1 MKDQNTTQVRVTEG
15 SSGFSS
21 NNELHETRKEQLEK
35 LKKPLIYFL
44 MAVVCAGCL
53 YLIFKPKEK
62 IIIEDVGFNSAI
74 PQAAE
79 DKLQS
84 DKQKAYEQQLLEQKN
99 EEKKNALSTL
109 SDYWTDPVTLPN
121 GNSQNAGDQSQ
132 LNQSGILSGDQNAV
146 NSYRNAQQTLGSFYS
161 RDDQEVRELKR
172 EISRLRNESS
182 QKDSA
187 PVGSTINDQLELM
200 EKSYQ
205 MAAKYLPTNSGSEK
219 SVENKVLENQ
229 DEDKKLQVTAALPV
243 RKSIISSLY
252 REVSDSAFL
261 TTLHRNS
268 FNDLQSSKQVNNFS
282 YPNSIKGVI
291 HETKTITAES
301 IVSLR
306 LSQPMLVAKT
316 FIPAGTVLKATAKF
330 QGGRLMLKI
339 STIEYN
345 GNIQQVEI
353 NVHDN
358 DGQSG
363 LHIPYSPEQNAANEI
378 LGNMGQTSGTNIM
391 MTQSAGQQI
400 AADLTKGVVQG
411 VSGYFQKKVRLPKVT
426 VKAGHQV
433 FLVSTNKITSK

>member
-15 SSGFSS
+15 SSGLSS
-21 NNELHETRKEQLEK
+21 NNELHESRKEQLEK

-62 IIIEDVGFNSAI
+62 TILEDVGFNSAI

-99 EEKKNALSTL
+99 EEKKNALTTL
-109 SDYWTDPVTLPN
+109 SDYWKDPMNVQN
-121 GNSQNAGDQSQ
+121 GGSKSLTGQSLGTAGTMQ
-132 LNQSGILSGDQNAV
+132 SGDQNAV

-161 RDDQEVRELKR
+161 RDDQEVSQLKR
-172 EISRLRNESS
+172 EINRLKNESS
-182 QKDSA
+182 QKDTA
-187 PVGSTINDQLELM
+187 PAGTSINDQLELM

-205 MAAKYLPTNSGSEK
+205 MAAKYLPTNASSENSEEK
-219 SVENKVLENQ
+219 KVFEKQ
-229 DEDKKLQVTAALPV
+229 DEDKKLQVTTALPA
-243 RKSIISSLY
+243 RKSIVSSLY

-261 TTLHRNS
+261 ASFHQNS
-268 FNDLQSSKQVNNFS
+268 FNDLQSSKEKNNLPN
-282 YPNSIKGVI
+282 PNSIGAVI

-301 IVSLR
+301 MVILR
-306 LSQPMLVAKT
+306 LSQPMLLAKT
-316 FIPAGTVLKATAKF
+316 YIPAGTILKATAKF
-330 QGGRLMLKI
+330 QGGRLLLKI

-358 DGQSG
+358 DGQLG
-363 LHIPYSPEQNAANEI
+363 LNIPYSPEQNAATDI
-378 LGNMGQTSGTNIM
+378 LANMGQNSGTNIM

-400 AADLTKGVVQG
+400 AADLTKGIVQG
-411 VSGYFQKKVRLPKVT
+411 VSGYFQKKIRLPKVT
-426 VKAGHQV
+426 VKAGHHV
-433 FLVSTNKITSK
+433 FLVSKK

>member
-15 SSGFSS
+15 SSGLSS
-21 NNELHETRKEQLEK
+21 NNELHESRKEQLEK

-44 MAVVCAGCL
+44 MAVVFAGCL

-62 IIIEDVGFNSAI
+62 TILEDIGFNSAI

-99 EEKKNALSTL
+99 EEKKNALTTL
-109 SDYWTDPVTLPN
+109 SDYWTDPVTSQN
-121 GNSQNAGDQSQ
+121 RNSQTVNDQTQGSQ
-132 LNQSGILSGDQNAV
+132 NGMLSGDQNAV

-161 RDDQEVRELKR
+161 RNDQEVSQLKR
-172 EISRLRNESS
+172 EITRLKNESS

-187 PVGSTINDQLELM
+187 PVGTSINDQLELM

-219 SVENKVLENQ
+219 SEEKKVREKQ
-229 DEDKKLQVTAALPV
+229 DDEKKLQVTTVIPARNNIV
-243 RKSIISSLY
+243 SGLY

-261 TTLHRNS
+261 ASFHRNS
-268 FNDLQSSKQVNNFS
+268 FTDLQSSKERNNIS
-282 YPNSIKGVI
+282 NPNSIRGVI
-291 HETKTITAES
+291 HETKIITAES
-301 IVSLR
+301 MVTLR
-306 LSQPMLVAKT
+306 LSQPMLLAKT
-316 FIPAGTVLKATAKF
+316 FISEGTVLKATAKF
-330 QGGRLMLKI
+330 QEGRLMLKI
-339 STIEYN
+339 STIEYH
-345 GNIQQVEI
+345 GNIQQVDI

-358 DGQSG
+358 DGQLG
-363 LHIPYSPEQNAANEI
+363 LNIPYSPEQNAATDI
-378 LGNMGQTSGTNIM
+378 LANMGQNSGTNIM

-433 FLVSTNKITSK
+433 FLVSKK

>member
-15 SSGFSS
+15 SSGMSS
-21 NNELHETRKEQLEK
+21 NNELHESRKEQLEK

-62 IIIEDVGFNSAI
+62 TIIEDVGFNSAI

-99 EEKKNALSTL
+99 EEKKNALTTL
-109 SDYWTDPVTLPN
+109 SDYWTDPVTSQN
-121 GNSQNAGDQSQ
+121 GNSQYVNDQSQ
-132 LNQSGILSGDQNAV
+132 GSQSGMLSGDQNAV

-161 RDDQEVRELKR
+161 RDDQEVSQLKR
-172 EISRLRNESS
+172 EISRLKNESS
-182 QKDSA
+182 QKDTA
-187 PVGSTINDQLELM
+187 PVGTSINDQLELM

-205 MAAKYLPTNSGSEK
+205 MAAKYLPTNANQEK
-219 SVENKVLENQ
+219 PEQKQVHEKENDLKKV
-229 DEDKKLQVTAALPV
+229 QVTVAQPV
-243 RKSIISSLY
+243 RKNLVSTLY
-252 REVSDSAFL
+252 REISDSAFL
-261 TTLHRNS
+261 ASFHRNS
-268 FNDLQSSKQVNNFS
+268 FNELQSSKEKNNLPN
-282 YPNSIKGVI
+282 PNSIRAVI

-301 IVSLR
+301 MVTLR
-306 LSQPMLVAKT
+306 LSQTMLLAKT

-330 QGGRLMLKI
+330 QGGKLLLKI
-339 STIEYN
+339 STIEYH

-358 DGQSG
+358 DGQLG
-363 LHIPYSPEQNAANEI
+363 LNIPYSPEQNAATDI
-378 LGNMGQTSGTNIM
+378 LTNMGQTSGTNIM

-426 VKAGHQV
+426 LKVGHQV
-433 FLVSTNKITSK
+433 FLVSKK

>member
-15 SSGFSS
+15 NSGLSS
-21 NNELHETRKEQLEK
+21 NNQLPESRKEQLEK
-35 LKKPLIYFL
+35 LKKPLTYFL

-62 IIIEDVGFNSAI
+62 AILEDVGFNSAI

-99 EEKKNALSTL
+99 EEKKNALTTL
-109 SDYWTDPVTLPN
+109 SDYWTDPVTSQN
-121 GNSQNAGDQSQ
+121 GNSQNVNDQSQ
-132 LNQSGILSGDQNAV
+132 GNQSGILSGDQNAV

-161 RDDQEVRELKR
+161 RDDQEVRQLRR
-172 EISRLRNESS
+172 EINRLKNESS
-182 QKDSA
+182 QKDTA
-187 PVGSTINDQLELM
+187 PVGTSINDQLELM

-205 MAAKYLPTNSGSEK
+205 MAAKYLPTNAGSEK
-219 SVENKVLENQ
+219 SEEKKVLEKQNEQ
-229 DEDKKLQVTAALPV
+229 KKVQVTVAQPV
-243 RKSIISSLY
+243 RKNLVSTLY
-252 REVSDSAFL
+252 RENSDSAFVASF
-261 TTLHRNS
+261 HRNS
-268 FNDLQSSKQVNNFS
+268 FNDLESSKEKNNLPN
-282 YPNSIKGVI
+282 PNSIRAVI

-301 IVSLR
+301 MVTIR
-306 LSQPMLVAKT
+306 LSQPMLLART

-330 QGGRLMLKI
+330 QGGKLLLKI
-339 STIEYN
+339 STIEYH

-358 DGQSG
+358 DGQLG
-363 LHIPYSPEQNAANEI
+363 LNIPYSPEQNAVTEI
-378 LGNMGQTSGTNIM
+378 VGNMGQTSGTNIM

-411 VSGYFQKKVRLPKVT
+411 VSGYFQKKIRLTKVT
-426 VKAGHQV
+426 LKAGHQV
-433 FLVSTNKITSK
+433 FLVSKK